1 VPPPHPADDR
11 EGCTGTRPLVTGL
24 PVVIGAVVVG
34 AVLIALLASLGRQ
47 PDLVARLSQQYTA
60 MMAGTLAPEIHTADP
75 VKLADAFRTSG
86 LPFTVRVSSLEPE
99 FRLIGGRATS
109 VHNRAT
115 AAWMYRSAD
124 AEMMLVEA
132 FSAPLAELGASDDR
146 RVDRPPELFLY
157 RKTTQTIVCWQ
168 DGPLV
173 YALIST
179 LPTEQVVRLA
189 RRAAAGVLPPASH

>member
-1 VPPPHPADDR
+1 
-11 EGCTGTRPLVTGL
+11 
-24 PVVIGAVVVG
+24 
-34 AVLIALLASLGRQ
+34 
-47 PDLVARLSQQYTA
+47 
-60 MMAGTLAPEIHTADP
+60 
-75 VKLADAFRTSG
+75 
-86 LPFTVRVSSLEPE
+86 
-99 FRLIGGRATS
+99 
-109 VHNRAT
+109 
-115 AAWMYRSAD
+115 
-124 AEMMLVEA
+124 MMLVEA